1 MLRARVRE
9 ETGLTCSVGGASTK
23 HVAKMASTISKP
35 DGVLIVAEADTLEF
49 LAARPVRALWGVGP
63 KAAEALES
71 RGIRTVS
78 DVLAS
83 HRAVLERALGSSMGA
98 QGWGLEHGTA
108 PRAGQPRGG
117 GEGLR
122 QEGRG

>member
-71 RGIRTVS
+71 RCLRPVS

-83 HRAVLERALGSSMGA
+83 HRAVLERAPASAMWRQVAALA
-98 QGWGLEHGTA
+98 PGTTH
-108 PRAGQPRGG
+108 RQPHHPP
-117 GEGLR
+117 
-122 QEGRG
+122 

>member
-35 DGVLIVAEADTLEF
+35 DGVLIGAEADTLEF
-49 LAARPVRALWGVGP
+49 LDAPPVRALWGVGP

-71 RGIRTVS
+71 RGLRTRS
-78 DVLAS
+78 DVQAS
-83 HRAVLERALGSSMGA
+83 HDRESVATGMGVSVRE
-98 QGWGLEHGTA
+98 GL
-108 PRAGQPRGG
+108 GG
-117 GEGLR
+117 GR
-122 QEGRG
+122 IRRKKKKKR